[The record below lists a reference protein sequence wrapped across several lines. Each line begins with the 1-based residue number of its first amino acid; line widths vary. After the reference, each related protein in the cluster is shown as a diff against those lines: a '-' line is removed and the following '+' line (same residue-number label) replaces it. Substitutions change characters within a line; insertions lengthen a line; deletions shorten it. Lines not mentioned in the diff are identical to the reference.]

1 MIIVVDEKTWN
12 VGLTSIYGHGSLF
25 KVVPLDNSWIV
36 WSCQEIEMS
45 TTTTTIKSY
54 KGLKSIQ
61 SNANRVQYNDIIS
74 KRQGEKKR
82 LRLHCHR

>member
-1 MIIVVDEKTWN
+1 M
-12 VGLTSIYGHGSLF
+12 
-25 KVVPLDNSWIV
+25 P
-36 WSCQEIEMS
+36 

-74 KRQGEKKR
+74 KTTRRKKKIKVNNFATCDIVIDNLKR
-82 LRLHCHR
+82 RCFQ

>member
-1 MIIVVDEKTWN
+1 M
-12 VGLTSIYGHGSLF
+12 
-25 KVVPLDNSWIV
+25 P
-36 WSCQEIEMS
+36 

-74 KRQGEKKR
+74 KQQGEKKR